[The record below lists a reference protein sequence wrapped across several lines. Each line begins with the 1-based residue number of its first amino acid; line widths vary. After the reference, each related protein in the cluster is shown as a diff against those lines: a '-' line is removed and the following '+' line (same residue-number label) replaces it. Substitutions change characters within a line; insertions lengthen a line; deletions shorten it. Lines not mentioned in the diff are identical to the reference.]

1 MSAIADRSPE
11 FVSRKECRICG
22 SRRLDPFLS
31 LGPMP
36 LANSFLR
43 PTDLNY
49 PESCYPLDVAFCPT
63 CGLVQLVEVVSPA
76 VMFSNYIY
84 ESSTSDTIPSH
95 FAQLAQLVC
104 SRLKLSKRDCVVEI
118 GSNDGCLLKAFQ
130 ESGVQ
135 VLGVE
140 AAENI
145 SKVAVEAGVPTV
157 NAFFDRKLAE
167 EIVNQRGK
175 VRVIV
180 ANNVVAHIDQ
190 LHDMVEGVHSLLTKK
205 GLFIFEVPY
214 LAKLITNLEYDTI
227 YHEHMSYFSVRP
239 LLRLFELHNLSVCDV
254 QEVGVHGGSIRV
266 FVGHAEGVVS
276 RSRTVDR
283 LLKRERRQALDDS
296 ETYVAFARRVWLHR
310 LHLVKLVEDL
320 MESGEVLAG
329 YGAPAKGNTL
339 LNFCRIGPD
348 ALRYIADK
356 SKRKQGL
363 FTPGLRVPVVGPE
376 RILEDPPQY
385 LLLLAWNFA
394 EEIFKQQAHY
404 RSLGG
409 KFIVP
414 IPQLRIQ

>member
-1 MSAIADRSPE
+1 MSAVADRPPE
-11 FVSRKECRICG
+11 FVSRKKCRICG

-43 PTDLNY
+43 PKDLNY
-49 PESCYPLDVAFCPT
+49 PESCYPLDVAFCPA
-63 CGLVQLVEVVSPA
+63 CSLVQLVEVVSPA

-140 AAENI
+140 PAENI
-145 SKVAVEAGVPTV
+145 SRAAVEAGIPTV
-157 NAFFDRKLAE
+157 NAFFDRKLAR
-167 EIVNQRGK
+167 EIAKERGK
-175 VRVIV
+175 ASAIV

-190 LHDMVEGVHSLLTKK
+190 LHDMVEGVRSLLAKK

-214 LAKLITNLEYDTI
+214 LARLIANLEYDTI
-227 YHEHMSYFSVRP
+227 YHEHLSYFSVRP
-239 LLRLFELHNLSVCDV
+239 LLRLFELHRLSVCDV

-266 FVGHAEGVVS
+266 FVAHAGDGVS

-283 LLKRERRQALDDS
+283 LLKRESRQALDDS
-296 ETYVAFARRVWLHR
+296 ETYVAFAQRVRLHR
-310 LHLVKLVEDL
+310 LRLVKLVGDL
-320 MESGEVLAG
+320 MKSAEGLAG

-348 ALRYIADK
+348 TLRYIADK

-376 RILEDPPQY
+376 RISEDPPQY
-385 LLLLAWNFA
+385 LLLLAWNFS
-394 EEIFKQQAHY
+394 EEIFRQQAHY
-404 RSLGG
+404 RRLGG

-414 IPQLRIQ
+414 IPRPRIR